1 MSRALDRVSPLA
13 PAITLLLLA
22 MAGSAETRD
31 GEAMHAA
38 GVDHAGA
45 PTVVIGVSPAGLM
58 PQVGRATPEQALA
71 WLSFTNRPVTVRFE
85 ASVADEMRCKTPTP
99 FRVEGEHLV
108 AQLGEGGFASFCQL
122 GWGEYPYEVVVAG
135 ASGGERR
142 HRGTIVV
149 K

>member
-1 MSRALDRVSPLA
+1 MSPAL
-13 PAITLLLLA
+13 TLIRCLVV
-22 MAGSAETRD
+22 GSLVLGAAASVAET
-31 GEAMHAA
+31 A
-38 GVDHAGA
+38 VDHADAVDHVGA
-45 PTVVIGVSPAGLM
+45 PTVVIGVSPAGIM
-58 PQVGRATPEQALA
+58 PQVGRATPDQALA

-85 ASVADEMRCKTPTP
+85 AAVADKMRCKSPTP
-99 FRVEGEHLV
+99 FRIEGPHLV
-108 AQLGEGGFASFCQL
+108 AMLGDGGFASFCQL